1 MKIIIGILFS
11 PMAFAL
17 GFLWPLAT
25 QLTISLQ
32 LAAPGSSAIIVGA
45 VVAGTLGLLAQLRGS
60 WLWIK

>member
-32 LAAPGSSAIIVGA
+32 LAAPGSSAILIGA
-45 VVAGTLGLLAQLRGS
+45 VVAGALGLLAQFRGS

>member
-32 LAAPGSSAIIVGA
+32 LAATGSSAILIGA
-45 VVAGTLGLLAQLRGS
+45 VVAGTLGLLAQFRGS

>member
-32 LAAPGSSAIIVGA
+32 LAAPGSSAIFVGA
-45 VVAGTLGLLAQLRGS
+45 VVAGTLGLRAQFRGS